1 MGGDLSALMPRA
13 FTGVLD
19 YLVYV
24 LISIHLQ
31 AKKDARHS
39 SKDDCRI
46 LRASMY
52 ESTASDSRLPKCIE
66 SYTLSPRL
74 FHNRGIKRVP
84 SSSALD

>member
-52 ESTASDSRLPKCIE
+52 
-66 SYTLSPRL
+66 
-74 FHNRGIKRVP
+74 
-84 SSSALD
+84 